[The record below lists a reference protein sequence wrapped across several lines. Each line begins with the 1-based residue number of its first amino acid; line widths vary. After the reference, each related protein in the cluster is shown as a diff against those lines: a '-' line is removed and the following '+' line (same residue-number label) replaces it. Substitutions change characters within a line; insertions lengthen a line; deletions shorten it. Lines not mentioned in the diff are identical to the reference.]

1 MSAKAAK
8 AAKRFFWPSRAFR
21 SQPWETA
28 RIDSVPVAFNR
39 RRPAGLMMSELSKSG
54 AIRRNGWETRKPSK
68 NIFTCTLHLLAAI
81 FKR

>member
-28 RIDSVPVAFNR
+28 RIDSAPVAFNR

-54 AIRRNGWETRKPSK
+54 VLRLRNSRASQNISK
-68 NIFTCTLHLLAAI
+68 CTLTDWAANC
-81 FKR
+81 KG